1 MKGFD
6 SYMGGYLDRR
16 MKLLIDEWDLATKK
30 DLGDLPSRIMALEEE
45 TRHISSFEAGASVK
59 LGELEKRLQSVK
71 EMKKR

>member
-16 MKLLIDEWDLATKK
+16 MKMLIDEWDLATRG
-30 DLGDLPSRIMALEEE
+30 DLGDFPARLMALEEE
-45 TRHISSFEAGASVK
+45 TRKISSFEAGASVK

-71 EMKKR
+71 ERRKK